1 MTRSGSSRSS
11 THDPLDAL
19 PHLADIFAYALHVA
33 DLGSRAVRNWD
44 VVEVGSHITS
54 GHSGHDVDDLGIS
67 GEPAKG
73 MLGEDHAVLDADVK
87 DTATGPPQ
95 RHVRSWPDLANEV
108 RRLTGAR
115 FIASLAAVLDFDVH
129 RLDPLFVGDT
139 GATSP

>member
-1 MTRSGSSRSS
+1 
-11 THDPLDAL
+11 
-19 PHLADIFAYALHVA
+19 
-33 DLGSRAVRNWD
+33 
-44 VVEVGSHITS
+44 
-54 GHSGHDVDDLGIS
+54 
-67 GEPAKG
+67 
-73 MLGEDHAVLDADVK
+73 MLGEDDAVLDADVK

-95 RHVRSWPDLANEV
+95 RHVRSWHDLANEV